1 VGEAPCFPIH
11 ALRLAG
17 EHAETFAFSLVAL
30 TQGSGSVLGQCL
42 GTQGIQGILAQVQ
55 NAIIAK
61 GYVTTRVMAA
71 PQDLNSGELVLSV
84 IPGKVRNIR
93 WAEGSDERATWR
105 NALPLKPGDILNL
118 RDLEQGLENFKRL
131 PTADADL
138 QITPAQ
144 GPDAKPGESD
154 LVIAWRQRFPFRV
167 MASLDDSGSKA
178 TGKRQG
184 GITVAYDHM
193 LALNDLFY
201 VSLNQDVGNGD
212 SALRGTRG
220 HTVHYSIPWG
230 YGMLALTGSEF
241 QYHQS
246 VSGLNQTYRYSGQ
259 SANQDIQLSRL
270 VYRDATQKTTLH
282 LRGWV
287 RRSRNFIDDTEVE
300 VQRRQMAGW
309 ELGASHRMFI
319 AAAILEGNVAYRRG
333 TGAFGALPAPEES
346 FGEGSSRMKL
356 LTAELSLDLPFTLGD
371 TRLRY
376 LGVLRGQWNGT
387 ALVPQDRFSIG
398 GRYTVRGFDGENTLA
413 ADRGWLVRND
423 LGLLLGASGAQAYLG
438 IDYGEVAGPS
448 AERLLGKRLAGAV
461 IGLRGGYKGVS
472 YDIFLGQAL
481 QKPEG
486 FRTASTTAGFR
497 FGVAL

>member
-1 VGEAPCFPIH
+1 
-11 ALRLAG
+11 
-17 EHAETFAFSLVAL
+17 
-30 TQGSGSVLGQCL
+30 
-42 GTQGIQGILAQVQ
+42 
-55 NAIIAK
+55 
-61 GYVTTRVMAA
+61 
-71 PQDLNSGELVLSV
+71 
-84 IPGKVRNIR
+84 
-93 WAEGSDERATWR
+93 
-105 NALPLKPGDILNL
+105 
-118 RDLEQGLENFKRL
+118 
-131 PTADADL
+131 
-138 QITPAQ
+138 
-144 GPDAKPGESD
+144 
-154 LVIAWRQRFPFRV
+154 
-167 MASLDDSGSKA
+167 
-178 TGKRQG
+178 
-184 GITVAYDHM
+184 M

-230 YGMLALTGSEF
+230 YGMLGLTGSEF

-246 VSGLNQTYRYSGQ
+246 VAGLNQTYRYSGQ

-319 AAAILEGNVAYRRG
+319 AAAILEGNAAYRRG